1 MNARDRILARVRT
14 ALKGVPEVALPPVP
28 VVEIPDPL
36 ELFKTRL
43 FAAGVKVA
51 FLPDPAAARRWLEE
65 LLGEK
70 ARVWCSPHLPEA
82 LACKGGA
89 APEAAEAAVSWA
101 LAAAAETGS
110 LLLPASEGR
119 RGQLLAPLHVVL
131 VEESLL
137 YPALLEALKAVRGAG
152 EAAIGLHSGPSKSA
166 DIGQIMVK
174 GVHGPGELWVG
185 VVAME
190 KKGGEEMALDWERVK
205 ALTGKT
211 LRTKRGLPFKV
222 EHVTLSEV
230 KVVPLS
236 SGKTHSVQRENLEK
250 AVRLLNAGKKIP
262 GPSAYRKEVYDQRPA
277 YAWAILHALGY
288 V

>member
-43 FAAGVKVA
+43 FAAGAKVA
-51 FLPDPAAARRWLEE
+51 VLPDPAAARRWLEA
-65 LLGEK
+65 LLKDK

-82 LACKGGA
+82 LACRGGA
-89 APEAAEAAVSWA
+89 APEVAEAAVSWA

-119 RGQLLAPLHVVL
+119 RGQLLAPMHVVL
-131 VEESLL
+131 VEASRV
-137 YPALLEALKAVRGAG
+137 YPTLLEALKVVRGAG

-174 GVHGPGELWVG
+174 GVHGPGALWVG
-185 VVAME
+185 VVGVEAGPNGLRAAL
-190 KKGGEEMALDWERVK
+190 GGLV
-205 ALTGKT
+205 GKT
-211 LRTKRGLPFKV
+211 LRTKRGEPFLV
-222 EHVTLSEV
+222 EAVGARSVRVRTRGGAGKALE
-230 KVVPLS
+230 VPLDYLERAATLAKAGADL
-236 SGKTHSVQRENLEK
+236 SGPTRLRLEVGDR
-250 AVRLLNAGKKIP
+250 AA
-262 GPSAYRKEVYDQRPA
+262 A